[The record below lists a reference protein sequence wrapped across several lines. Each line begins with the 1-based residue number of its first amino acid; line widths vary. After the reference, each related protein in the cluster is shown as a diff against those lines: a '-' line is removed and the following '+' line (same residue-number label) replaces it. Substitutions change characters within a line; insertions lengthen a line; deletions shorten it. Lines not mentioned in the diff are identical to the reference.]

1 MIDSVFS
8 LDSVITA
15 VGMVQRIPVM
25 LAAIVLAVLVMMI
38 LAPNVIGE
46 FIDTNPTVR
55 MLVLAFLLLVGLAL
69 VADGFGYHIPRA
81 YIDLAM
87 AFSAGVEVLNTLTRR
102 RARH

>member
-25 LAAIVLAVLVMMI
+25 LAAIVLAVLVMI

-55 MLVLAFLLLVGLAL
+55 MLLLAFLLLVGLAL

-81 YIDLAM
+81 YIYLAM